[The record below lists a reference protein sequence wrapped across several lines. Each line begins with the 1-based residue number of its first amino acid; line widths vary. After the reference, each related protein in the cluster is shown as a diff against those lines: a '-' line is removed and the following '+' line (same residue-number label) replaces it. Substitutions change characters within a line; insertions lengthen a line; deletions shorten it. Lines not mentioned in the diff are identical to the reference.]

1 MAGFQTKRIYAP
13 PSPDDGLR
21 LLVDRVWPRGLK
33 KADAALDRWLREVA
47 PSTELRRWFGH
58 DPARWQE
65 FCRRYAAE
73 LDQHPAEVAFL
84 RDAGR
89 TQTVTL
95 LFGARDERHNNAVAL
110 KAYLEC

>member
-1 MAGFQTKRIYAP
+1 MAGFRTKRIYAP

-21 LLVDRVWPRGLK
+21 VLVDRVWPRGIQ
-33 KADAALDRWLREVA
+33 KADAALDRWLKEVA

-58 DPARWQE
+58 DPARWEE

-73 LDQHPAEVAFL
+73 LEAHPAAVAAL

-89 TQTVTL
+89 TQTATL

-110 KAYLEC
+110 KAYLER